1 MAHIDYFLTTFSPW
15 AYLAGMRLEEIA
27 AKHGATI
34 TYKPLDML
42 ALFDRTG
49 GVRPAARHPN
59 RMAYRMQ
66 ELKRWSKALGMPM
79 NFTPSNYPPNP
90 APPASYALIAAQNA
104 HAATGGRVIWA
115 AVPRD
120 FARGLGRGANI
131 AEDAVLR
138 AALTANGFD
147 PNLVTT
153 GLFDGAVTYEKN
165 LEEAVERGVF
175 GAPFYIIRDTDE
187 RFWGGQDRLALLDAA
202 LADLAAGA

>member
-15 AYLAGMRLEEIA
+15 AYLAGMRLEENA
-27 AKHGATI
+27 AKQGATI

-90 APPASYALIAAQNA
+90 APASYALIAAQNA
-104 HAATGGRVIWA
+104 HAATGTGDLGGLCHAILRAVWA
-115 AVPRD
+115 EE
-120 FARGLGRGANI
+120 GNI

-187 RFWGGQDRLALLDAA
+187 RFWGQDRLALLDAA